1 MRIQKSES
9 GSQEDEKKRKRESAR
24 PGLHSVHIPLTG
36 NRPKKFTG
44 YTHRSLSLIFIAA
57 FLAAAGTASAS
68 DQIPAPPQ
76 KQPIA
81 LIGGTIH
88 TVSGPVIEKG
98 TILFAKGKIV
108 DLGTAVTVPAN
119 ALRVDVTGKH
129 VYPALIEANSQLG
142 LNEISSVR
150 GTVDL
155 QETGTIN
162 PNVRAETAVNP
173 DSERIPVVRS
183 NGVALAVVRPE
194 GGIIAGMAACI
205 MLDGWT
211 WERMTLKAPAAMVL
225 LWPGAKEQREE
236 LERAFRDARAY
247 RAAREA
253 AAKKGPQVPKTD
265 VRWEAMIPVLAG
277 ELPLWVWVNGARGIE
292 EAVEWADREKARIV
306 IVGGAEA
313 PRVADL
319 LKRRDIPVI
328 VTPVL
333 RLPNR
338 PEAGYDEP
346 FTLPAEL
353 HRAGIRFCIAG
364 GSADGGERNLPY
376 HAAMASAFGLPR
388 DEALRAVTKY
398 ASEIIGIGDRAGT
411 LEKGKDATLMV
422 TTGDPLEVVTTVE
435 RLYIQ
440 GRETDLSDKQKILY
454 RKYREKYR
462 QMAGD

>member
-1 MRIQKSES
+1 MFIH
-9 GSQEDEKKRKRESAR
+9 GSM
-24 PGLHSVHIPLTG
+24 L
-36 NRPKKFTG
+36 
-44 YTHRSLSLIFIAA
+44 LIFIAA
-57 FLAAAGTASAS
+57 FLAAGAASAS

-81 LIGGTIH
+81 LIGGAIH
-88 TVSGPVIEKG
+88 TVSGPVVEKG
-98 TILFAKGKIV
+98 VILFEKGKIT
-108 DLGTAVTVPAN
+108 DIGTAVSIPAN

-162 PNVRAETAVNP
+162 PNIRAETAVNP

-183 NGVALAVVRPE
+183 NGVALAVISPG
-194 GGIIAGMAACI
+194 GGIISGMAACI

-211 WERMTLKAPAAMVL
+211 WERMTLKAPAAMTL
-225 LWPGAKEQREE
+225 LWPGTKEQRGE

-247 RAAREA
+247 KTAHEA
-253 AAKKGPQVPKTD
+253 AGKRGTHVPKTD
-265 VRWEAMIPVLAG
+265 VRWDAMLPVLAG
-277 ELPLWVWVNGARGIE
+277 DIPIWVWVNGARGIE
-292 EAVEWADREKARIV
+292 EAVEWADREKVRIV
-306 IVGGAEA
+306 IVGAAEA

-319 LKRRDIPVI
+319 LRRRNIPVI

-338 PEAGYDEP
+338 PEADYDEP

-364 GSADGGERNLPY
+364 GSGDGGERTLPY
-376 HAAMASAFGLPR
+376 HAAMASAFGLPK
-388 DEALRAVTKY
+388 DEALRSVTFY
-398 ASEIIGIGDRAGT
+398 AAEIIGVGDRVGT

-422 TTGDPLEVVTTVE
+422 TTGDPLEITTTVE
-435 RLYIQ
+435 KLYIQ

-462 QMAGD
+462 QMAGE

>member
-1 MRIQKSES
+1 MRRQK
-9 GSQEDEKKRKRESAR
+9 
-24 PGLHSVHIPLTG
+24 TG
-36 NRPKKFTG
+36 V
-44 YTHRSLSLIFIAA
+44 SIFVAA
-57 FLAAAGTASAS
+57 LLAAGAVSAS

-81 LIGGTIH
+81 LVGGAIH
-88 TVSGPVIEKG
+88 TVSGQVIEKG
-98 TILFAKGKIV
+98 VILFDKGKIV
-108 DLGTAVTVPAN
+108 DMGTAVAVPSN

-129 VYPALIEANSQLG
+129 VYPALIETNSQIG
-142 LNEISSVR
+142 LVEINSVR

-162 PNVRAETAVNP
+162 PNVRAETGVNP
-173 DSERIPVVRS
+173 DSERIPVTRS
-183 NGVALAVVRPE
+183 NGIALAVIRPE

-211 WERMTLKAPAAMVL
+211 WEAMTLKAPVAMML
-225 LWPGAKEQREE
+225 SWPGAREQRGE
-236 LERAFRDARAY
+236 LERAFRDSRAY
-247 RAAREA
+247 KTAREA
-253 AAKKGPQVPKTD
+253 ARKKAGKQPKTD
-265 VRWEAMIPVLAG
+265 LRWEAMIPVLDG
-277 ELPLWVWVNGARGIE
+277 RVPVWVWVSGARGIE
-292 EAVEWADREKARIV
+292 EAVEWADREKVRIV
-306 IVGGAEA
+306 IAGSAEA

-319 LKRRDIPVI
+319 LKRRNIPVI

-338 PEAGYDEP
+338 PEADYDEP

-353 HRAGIRFCIAG
+353 YRAGVRFCIGG
-364 GSADGGERNLPY
+364 GSPEGGERNLPY
-376 HAAMASAFGLPR
+376 HAAMAAAFGLPK
-388 DEALRAVTKY
+388 DEALCAVTQY
-398 ASEIIGIGDRAGT
+398 AAEITGIGDRAGT

-462 QMAGD
+462 QIAGE